1 MHYIDSN
8 TDLTQDITL
17 NINTRVDNSSLVDLE
32 LYNENSNKIAYA
44 SASLSLT
51 NASYYQTITDDF
63 KTDGATVLENKETY
77 TILLLQG
84 GVVVYQDKIYVDT
97 DKDFTQDSTR
107 MTDGQYTSNST
118 TNDYVII

>member
-1 MHYIDSN
+1 MHYIDKG

-17 NINTRVDNSSLVDLE
+17 NINTRVDNASLVDLE
-32 LYNENSNKIAYA
+32 LYNENENTIAYT
-44 SASLSLT
+44 SSSLSLT
-51 NASYYQTITDDF
+51 NATYYQTITDSF
-63 KTDGATVLENKETY
+63 KEDETTVLENKQTY

>member
-17 NINTRVDNSSLVDLE
+17 NINTRVNATSLVDLE
-32 LYNENSNKIAYA
+32 LYNENSNKIAYT

-51 NASYYQTITDDF
+51 NAAYYQTITDDF

>member
-17 NINTRVDNSSLVDLE
+17 NINTRVDNASLVDLE
-32 LYNENSNKIAYA
+32 LYNENENKIAYT

-51 NASYYQTITDDF
+51 NATYYQTITDSF
-63 KTDGATVLENKETY
+63 ETNGATVLENKETY

>member
-17 NINTRVDNSSLVDLE
+17 NINTRVDNASLVDLE
-32 LYNENSNKIAYA
+32 LYNENENKIAYT

-51 NASYYQTITDDF
+51 NAAYYQTITDDF
-63 KTDGATVLENKETY
+63 KTDGATVLENKKTY

-118 TNDYVII
+118 SNDYVII

>member
-8 TDLTQDITL
+8 TDLTQDVTL
-17 NINTRVDNSSLVDLE
+17 NINTRVDSSSLVDLE
-32 LYNENSNKIAYA
+32 LYNENSNKIAYT
-44 SASLSLT
+44 SASLTLT
-51 NASYYQTITDDF
+51 NAAYYQTITDSF

>member
-17 NINTRVDNSSLVDLE
+17 NINTRVDSASLVDLE
-32 LYNENSNKIAYA
+32 LYNENENKIAYA
-44 SASLSLT
+44 SASLSLA
-51 NASYYQTITDDF
+51 NATYYQTITDSF
-63 KTDGATVLENKETY
+63 KTDGANVLESKETY